1 MQLGAHYDFEGLG
14 SLMPRNNQGAVLT
27 CDRAGEAVIVD
38 RFGQMQFVDSDV
50 PRMYGGVVSENLWPL
65 ADPSASV
72 GDWSVTGNLQNSA
85 FAPPEGYG
93 LNNVVE
99 LDYDFAADVPF
110 GYEPGATLTDLTPGR
125 TYLLSCFVKR
135 DDGQKPIQ
143 ASSSGGT
150 GDFCFNIQ
158 NTIGTAAF
166 EGHGAYE
173 SSDGWWRCWG
183 VVRAVSTTGN
193 TGIIQYEAQKN
204 FSGNAIHACGF
215 TLEDVTGRW
224 NKENLMQYSD
234 EFGPAG
240 TVGNWTY
247 QTGAVLLDAFAEG
260 PGVHGLTRSHHIDI
274 GSAGGNKGVF
284 KASAYTGI
292 GFAEKYFVSVWI
304 KGNNADTLRIANP
317 SASSDVQTVEVTTEW
332 QRLWVLLESRSTAMG
347 VWFMHL
353 GNTLTEIYVA
363 GLQLERARPNQTEPT
378 AYQHTSG
385 SRFSDYR
392 PSNFILT
399 STAAIQQATGP
410 CQGSY
415 VGLGV
420 WDSYTNLLLRSQ
432 EFDQAP
438 WTTVGLNLTVTPDTV
453 TAPDGTVTGD
463 QLTDDATLGVHSVR
477 QALTVTDATS
487 YVLGVWARGY
497 AQGIEE
503 ICLFESSS
511 NSGKFFDLANGTI
524 TGFLT
529 NDTDDAGIVPW
540 GNGWYF
546 CWIAIT
552 TVGISMSW
560 RVYTS
565 DGTQTVSYTGAG
577 DSCYVWGGMLVEG
590 VQPIPYIR
598 TFGTPITKDADDIF
612 TLDLG
617 WYGSA
622 VQEETWYVRWQ
633 PDWFDEDTLQNNAF
647 CIYQSGTNHRR
658 HLINGTGG
666 RTGEA
671 MVQMRDGVDI
681 GETNMG
687 NTYAPGVFPGEKHAI
702 VFTTEADNNVI
713 MAADGVL
720 DPTGLVS
727 HNVAPLTP
735 TNFRVGTF
743 TTGAGTYADGLIQ
756 EIRMYHGRAPVESLA
771 PMTRPASEGP
781 PIFPGYDSKQAAKQK
796 AIDAALWNKAMNAR
810 TREARSES
818 EEDYVPYNNIG

>member
-1 MQLGAHYDFEGLG
+1 MQLATHYDFEGLG
-14 SLMPRNNQGAVLT
+14 SLAPRNNQGAVLT
-27 CDRAGEAVIVD
+27 CDRAGEAVTVD
-38 RFGQMQFVDSDV
+38 RFGQMRFVDSDV
-50 PRMYGGVVSENLWPL
+50 PRMYGGVVGENLWPL
-65 ADPSASV
+65 ADPSASA
-72 GDWSVTGNLQNSA
+72 GDWSVSGNLQTSA
-85 FAPPEGYG
+85 FAPPENYG
-93 LNNVVE
+93 LTNVVE
-99 LDYDFAADVPF
+99 LDYDFAAAVPF
-110 GYEPGATLTDLTPGR
+110 GYEPGVTLADLTPGR

-158 NTIGTAAF
+158 NKIGTNEY
-166 EGHGAYE
+166 EGWGEYE
-173 SSDGWWRCWG
+173 ISDGWWRCWA
-183 VVRAVSTTGN
+183 VARADSTTGN
-193 TGIIQYEAQKN
+193 TGIIQYVGQKA

-234 EFGPAG
+234 EFGPTG

-274 GSAGGNKGVF
+274 GSAGSNKGVF
-284 KASAYTGI
+284 KAAAYTGV
-292 GFAEKYFVSVWI
+292 GVADKYFVSFWM

-317 SASSDVQTVEVTTEW
+317 SASSDIQTVEVTTEW
-332 QRLWVLLESRSTAMG
+332 QRLWVPLESRSAQMG

-438 WTTVGLNLTVTPDTV
+438 WTSAGLNLTVTPDTV
-453 TAPDGTVTGD
+453 IAPDGTVTGD

-477 QALTVTDATS
+477 QTITVTDATP

-552 TVGISMSW
+552 TVGTSMSW
-560 RVYTS
+560 RLYTS

-577 DSCYVWGGMLVEG
+577 ESCYVWGGMLNQG
-590 VQPIPYIR
+590 IKPIPYIR
-598 TFGTPITKDADDIF
+598 TFGTAVTKDADDIF
-612 TLDLG
+612 NTNISLD
-617 WYGSA
+617 
-622 VQEETWYVRWQ
+622 
-633 PDWFDEDTLQNNAF
+633 
-647 CIYQSGTNHRR
+647 GTNG
-658 HLINGTGG
+658 ITVYIDANNYF
-666 RTGEA
+666 
-671 MVQMRDGVDI
+671 VDI
-681 GETNMG
+681 GLRKILQICTASETDSIDLDVNAYDYRGTSFSSVGDDETLAG
-687 NTYAPGVFPGEKHAI
+687 NGNEWNTDDHDGKWAFAIGAGSNDVVLYGEGALQDTATIADAPGLPYTQIWIGRDQDAL
-702 VFTTEADNNVI
+702 A
-713 MAADGVL
+713 
-720 DPTGLVS
+720 
-727 HNVAPLTP
+727 
-735 TNFRVGTF
+735 
-743 TTGAGTYADGLIQ
+743 YWDGLIKEVRVYIPRVQ
-756 EIRMYHGRAPVESLA
+756 NERLEAMSNTPS
-771 PMTRPASEGP
+771 
-781 PIFPGYDSKQAAKQK
+781 IFPGYDPGKKQK

-810 TREARSES
+810 TREADSDG
-818 EEDYVPYNNIG
+818 DYTPFNNVG